1 MVDYLA
7 TYQFAKEDIMMHTT
21 TTMPP
26 SQPTRDNDALT
37 RAAQLTLGDNNALTR
52 AAQLTL
58 GDNNALTRAAQLTLG
73 ENNALTRAAQLTLGE
88 NALSEGAR
96 RMSEELGG
104 VSLRDGL
111 ERCHPA
117 SRRGMADGVSAATPP
132 GALPLVVPTSSASD
146 EALEILKKCADAAEK
161 VHGTGKYARTS

>member
-7 TYQFAKEDIMMHTT
+7 TYQFAKDDIMTDIKMHTT

-37 RAAQLTLGDNNALTR
+37 RAAQLTLGD
-52 AAQLTL
+52 
-58 GDNNALTRAAQLTLG
+58 
-73 ENNALTRAAQLTLGE
+73 NNALTRAAQLTLGE

-161 VHGTGKYARTS
+161 VHGTWQVRPDVMTARRQAPDALLA